1 MKSLVVDTNVF
12 VRLFLGD
19 IPEQVEIGKEL
30 LRKAKR
36 QEIELIV
43 PQAVIFEINFILDK
57 VYKFSKE
64 EIIDKLE
71 AVVGANYLQV
81 QDRESLQEGLRL
93 FRENNLSFVDTN
105 SINPMEIFPTFKA
118 GEITITEENLPP
130 KFEPFGN
137 S

>member
-93 FRENNLSFVDTN
+93 FRENNLSFVDCFLFALAEKEN
-105 SINPMEIFPTFKA
+105 AELFTFDKKL
-118 GEITITEENLPP
+118 EKLSKTSE
-130 KFEPFGN
+130 
-137 S
+137 